1 MLWSDTL
8 LISTLLHSR
17 YTPVTTKHMFIDH
30 VLSVTNK
37 NMTSFR
43 RCSFISSN
51 LQPSFTSVCICVL
64 VALLTF
70 LVHEVIYDKLD
81 SATSEAS
88 GSLLARYQLSLL
100 VGLHWESFAC
110 SLSLLSFVYHISLRT
125 IQQLKQ
131 KNLMPRFSS
140 RESTKFWHF
149 CWKSLGCTG
158 VLNAIWRCVICFLCY
173 SFIVFFLFY
182 EVFLR
187 NFCSQLFILFFSLP
201 PFFLSALSPPF
212 LSLCSLSPFFLS
224 SFSPL
229 YPLCC
234 LAFYCL
240 CSLLSVLCP
249 LSTLPLVRGDM
260 FNNHQ
265 LKATS
270 ISLLCECVHVCSINI
285 W

>member
-1 MLWSDTL
+1 MLWSDIL

-64 VALLTF
+64 VALLIF
-70 LVHEVIYDKLD
+70 LVHEVILDKLD

-173 SFIVFFLFY
+173 GFIGFFLLC

-187 NFCSQLFILFFSLP
+187 NFCSRLFLLFFSLP
-201 PFFLSALSPPF
+201 PFFLSALSAF
-212 LSLCSLSPFFLS
+212 SAFSTLSAVF
-224 SFSPL
+224 
-229 YPLCC
+229 
-234 LAFYCL
+234 AFYCL